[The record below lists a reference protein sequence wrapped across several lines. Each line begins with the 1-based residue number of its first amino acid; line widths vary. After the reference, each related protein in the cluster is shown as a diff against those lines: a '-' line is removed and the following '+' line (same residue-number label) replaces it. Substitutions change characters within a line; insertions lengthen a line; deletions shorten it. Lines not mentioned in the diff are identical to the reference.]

1 MTRLALR
8 AGALAALAALIAAV
22 PAGAATKKPTKA
34 KETYL
39 SRVDYQGVQHIRY
52 RMPLSVKGG
61 ADDIRIRPLPPEL
74 RPKVP
79 GYITRF
85 QPSLT
90 LSDGT
95 LPSVDVIH
103 LHHAVWLVNGR
114 PTFAA

>member
-1 MTRLALR
+1 MTRLASCVV
-8 AGALAALAALIAAV
+8 ALVALAALIVAA
-22 PAGAATKKPTKA
+22 PASAKKKPVKA

-39 SRVDYQGVQHIRY
+39 SRVDYQGIQHIRY

-90 LSDGT
+90 LDDGS
-95 LPSVDVIH
+95 LPSVDIIH
-103 LHHAVWLVNGR
+103 LHHAV
-114 PTFAA
+114 